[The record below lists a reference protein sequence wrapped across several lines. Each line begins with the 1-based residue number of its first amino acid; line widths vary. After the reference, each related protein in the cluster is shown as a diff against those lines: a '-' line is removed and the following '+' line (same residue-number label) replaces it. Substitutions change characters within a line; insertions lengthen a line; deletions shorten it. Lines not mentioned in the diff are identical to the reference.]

1 MSDVE
6 TSVKPKLSVTLR
18 GVAQLL
24 LAGSFPGTHAQLVVQ
39 SIGLMEVLAS
49 SQEVD
54 EAKEAVKLEII
65 KEDKEELEQEIA
77 PEEAVN
83 VEG

>member
-54 EAKEAVKLEII
+54 EAKEEVKLEIV
-65 KEDKEELEQEIA
+65 KESEEAIEQEVA
-77 PEEAVN
+77 LEEEAN